1 MTTNTNLFNKR
12 VKLLVS
18 QIEKVENQKPYVYGP
33 VKKRRDTSTDLSMWK
48 GKLWELMKK
57 IP

>member
-1 MTTNTNLFNKR
+1 MTTNIFNKR

>member
-1 MTTNTNLFNKR
+1 MTTNIFNKR

-18 QIEKVENQKPYVYGP
+18 QIEKVEKQKPYVYGP
-33 VKKRRDTSTDLSMWK
+33 VKKRRDTSADLSMWK